1 MLTGVWSRE
10 EEDDGR
16 DAEDNGGTPDEC
28 KRERNAVV
36 LKWLSFL
43 CLFHSLCVCL
53 PQCACLPICM
63 RLYISLSILGAF
75 VSFAL
80 VCVFARE
87 RLCLVS
93 VS

>member
-43 CLFHSLCVCL
+43 
-53 PQCACLPICM
+53 
-63 RLYISLSILGAF
+63 SLSF
-75 VSFAL
+75 F
-80 VCVFARE
+80 VCVSA
-87 RLCLVS
+87 S
-93 VS
+93 VRVPAYLYEALY